1 MSGDIILNIDRIVLH
16 GLDHV
21 DGQTLTTALQQ
32 ALAEQLSS
40 SPVNSSAEMARVQT
54 RITLPE
60 AFSAEQLGRTLAQCL
75 HGVIS
80 DAAGK
85 PAQGLASKR
94 GGRPDA

>member
-21 DGQTLTTALQQ
+21 DDQTLATALRQ

-40 SPVNSSAEMARVQT
+40 SPDSGPASMARVQT
-54 RITLPE
+54 QITLPE
-60 AFSAEQLGRTLAQCL
+60 VFSAEQLGRTLAQSL

-80 DAAGK
+80 DSAGK
-85 PAQGLASKR
+85 PEQDLASKR

>member
-21 DGQTLTTALQQ
+21 DGQTLATALQQ

-40 SPVNSSAEMARVQT
+40 SPVRSPAEMARVRT

-60 AFSAEQLGRTLAQCL
+60 AVSAEQLGRTLGQSL

-80 DAAGK
+80 DSAGK
-85 PAQGLASKR
+85 PAQDFASKR
-94 GGRPDA
+94 GGRPYA